1 MQKPT
6 KQQID
11 QARRFAAMIQAAKEK
26 IRSAATVSD
35 LQMLY
40 AFGLLNIQQITELQS
55 VCLHIYSPAHHNEI
69 QAAFSRLYM
78 LADAWERI
86 APTLQHAALCP
97 RYEAINTVLNRY
109 WNSGQVETDPEFA
122 RELTE
127 KSLQIFREQYKEE
140 RMPFLSVLQSIENQ
154 QQTQQ

>member
-6 KQQID
+6 QQQIE

-26 IRSAATVSD
+26 IRSAATVAD

-40 AFGLLNIQQITELQS
+40 AFGLLNIQQITELQN
-55 VCLHIYSPAHHNEI
+55 VCLRIYSPAHHNEI

-86 APTLQHAALCP
+86 APTLQYAALCT

-109 WNSGQVETDPEFA
+109 WNSGQVEADPEFA
-122 RELTE
+122 KQLTE
-127 KSLQIFREQYKEE
+127 KSLEIFREQYKEE
-140 RMPFLSVLQSIENQ
+140 RMLFLKHPALENQ
-154 QQTQQ
+154 IQTQQ

>member
-6 KQQID
+6 QQQID
-11 QARRFAAMIQAAKEK
+11 QARRFAAMIQAAKDK
-26 IRSAATVSD
+26 IRNAATVGD

-40 AFGLLNIQQITELQS
+40 AFGLLNIQQISELQG

-69 QAAFSRLYM
+69 QSAFSRLYM
-78 LADAWERI
+78 LADVWERI
-86 APTLQHAALCP
+86 APTLQYAALCP

-122 RELTE
+122 KQLTE
-127 KSLQIFREQYKEE
+127 KSLAIFREQYKEE
-140 RMPFLSVLQSIENQ
+140 RMHFLTVLEGLENKQ
-154 QQTQQ
+154 